1 MGISNQSVIKLQSTF
16 FNMDAQRYQTI
27 MRDGIPEEWRDT
39 MHMQNSFESAAAKGW
54 QVDMRWGESEH
65 MAKLGLK
72 GTGAYCMQPVKKGQV
87 LRKGVQGEN
96 LILAQKLADF
106 PTLTATTKYFISNY
120 CATSNSAEAGNQ
132 EVYSGFEI

>member
-106 PTLTATTKYFISNY
+106 PTLSLVFQKTYRE
-120 CATSNSAEAGNQ
+120 CVNSVGEIWDFDGNLCF
-132 EVYSGFEI
+132 SI